1 MKTKMN
7 STFVPDHR
15 RAIYSVMTINPPPR
29 PPEHPDRFIDAQE
42 VIETDILQLVEDAVT
57 TGWGELEALAAVVAV
72 AENRMLAICENE
84 RVNRQIE
91 ELRKRGPK

>member
-1 MKTKMN
+1 
-7 STFVPDHR
+7 
-15 RAIYSVMTINPPPR
+15 MTITPPPR
-29 PPEHPDRFIDAQE
+29 LAEHPDRFLDAQE
-42 VIETDILQLVEDAVT
+42 AIETDVLQLVEDAVT
-57 TGWGELEALAAVVAV
+57 LGWGEVEALAAVVAV

>member
-1 MKTKMN
+1 
-7 STFVPDHR
+7 
-15 RAIYSVMTINPPPR
+15 MTITPPPR
-29 PPEHPDRFIDAQE
+29 PADHPDRLLDAQE
-42 VIETDILQLVEDAVT
+42 AVEDDVLDVVDKAVEA
-57 TGWGELEALAAVVAV
+57 GWGEVEALAAVVAV

>member
-1 MKTKMN
+1 
-7 STFVPDHR
+7 
-15 RAIYSVMTINPPPR
+15 MTITPPPR
-29 PPEHPDRFIDAQE
+29 PADHPDRFLDAQE
-42 VIETDILQLVEDAVT
+42 AIEGNVLDVVAKAVEA
-57 TGWGELEALAAVVAV
+57 GWGEVEALAAVVAV

>member
-1 MKTKMN
+1 
-7 STFVPDHR
+7 
-15 RAIYSVMTINPPPR
+15 MTITPPPR
-29 PPEHPDRFIDAQE
+29 PADHPDRFLDAQE
-42 VIETDILQLVEDAVT
+42 AIEVDVLDLVDKAVEA
-57 TGWGELEALAAVVAV
+57 GWGEVEALAAMVAV